1 MMGIGIEMQIGM
13 EMEMQ
18 MGMGASY
25 ALTTMSSASASAS
38 AYNHQPGSLATLS
51 EEAHYVM
58 YIKMCLPLHEG
69 EKGGV
74 VIINITHTPGY
85 ALKAPRSCF
94 NFTKHTGEAGW
105 QSQRQRQSEGSAWP
119 ALTSVRNVWP

>member
-1 MMGIGIEMQIGM
+1 MMGIGTEMQIGM
-13 EMEMQ
+13 E

-25 ALTTMSSASASAS
+25 ALTTMSSPSASAS

-58 YIKMCLPLHEG
+58 YIKMCLPLHDFHSTG
-69 EKGGV
+69 RGGRV

-85 ALKAPRSCF
+85 ALKAP
-94 NFTKHTGEAGW
+94 
-105 QSQRQRQSEGSAWP
+105 QQ
-119 ALTSVRNVWP
+119 LL